1 MKLSNRSSQLYVGS
15 FAVRDSHFH
24 HILNI
29 VFPKDTA
36 TATVVVDM
44 VALDVSPI
52 AVGAAVVV
60 TSLIFGIKVEEISPI
75 STLVSATGSILK
87 L

>member
-1 MKLSNRSSQLYVGS
+1 
-15 FAVRDSHFH
+15 
-24 HILNI
+24 
-29 VFPKDTA
+29 
-36 TATVVVDM
+36 M

-52 AVGAAVVV
+52 AVGASVVV
-60 TSLIFGIKVEEISPI
+60 TSLIFGIKVEEFSPV

>member
-1 MKLSNRSSQLYVGS
+1 MLVAATPSPLTRPNALLPNAILLTHSAVTANFSS
-15 FAVRDSHFH
+15 
-24 HILNI
+24 I
-29 VFPKDTA
+29 T
-36 TATVVVDM
+36 VDM

-52 AVGAAVVV
+52 AVGASVVV
-60 TSLIFGIKVEEISPI
+60 TSLIFGIKVEEFSPV